1 MASHKYNP
9 YATLRFAEHT
19 YYHEYSSGVPLGQQ
33 FTPRQS
39 KSFLRKDFDNMT
51 PTKIDCLDR
60 LYARVVTDTDYRAR
74 LHNLF
79 HEANADVP
87 AMMRMQAKDRQKH
100 QEILIGV
107 HQICNMLGLANSH
120 DTARKV
126 AEAVLE
132 ENQEA
137 LQKCLKALAE
147 LGCANKT
154 ANRERADRPPAKK
167 HHKVSVKIASQIDM
181 VFKEFSNHQFIM
193 VGRPFGRH
201 KIRTYSL
208 QPLSSLPLL
217 SQMITAVTP
226 KAPVSQM
233 QAANVIAN
241 ETPSADPEL
250 LADAAEDSDTE
261 LFAELDKGLVSDDSD
276 S

>member
-1 MASHKYNP
+1 MVSHKYDP
-9 YATLRFAEHT
+9 FATLHFAEHT
-19 YYHEYSSGVPLGQQ
+19 YNHEYSSGVPLGQL

-39 KSFLRKDFDNMT
+39 KSFLRKDFDNMILT
-51 PTKIDCLDR
+51 RTDCDNR
-60 LYARVVTDTDYRAR
+60 LYARAVTDKAYRAR

-87 AMMRMQAKDRQKH
+87 AMMRMKAKDRQKH
-100 QEILIGV
+100 QEILIGF
-107 HQICNMLGLANSH
+107 HQICKMLGLANSH
-120 DTARKV
+120 DTAKRI

-132 ENQEA
+132 ENKEA

-154 ANRERADRPPAKK
+154 ANRERADRPSAKK
-167 HHKVSVKIASQIDM
+167 HHKVSVKLASQIDM
-181 VFKEFSNHQFIM
+181 VFREFSNHQF
-193 VGRPFGRH
+193 VAGRPFGRR

-208 QPLSSLPLL
+208 KPLSSPPLL

-226 KAPVSQM
+226 AASVSQM

-241 ETPSADPEL
+241 ETPAADPEL
-250 LADAAEDSDTE
+250 LADAAGDSDTE
-261 LFAELDKGLVSDDSD
+261 LFAELDKGLMSDDSD